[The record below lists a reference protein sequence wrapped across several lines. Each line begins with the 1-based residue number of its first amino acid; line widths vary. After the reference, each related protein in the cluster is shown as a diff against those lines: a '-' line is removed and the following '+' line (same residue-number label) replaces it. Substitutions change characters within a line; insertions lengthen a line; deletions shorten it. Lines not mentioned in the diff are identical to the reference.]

1 MPSDSYRPSSARAI
15 ILGIIAFIIL
25 MAIIC
30 GLAEVLKF
38 AGSPFL
44 ILPEKFGW
52 IPDVSR
58 KDVTAVDMQMNNIQ
72 LSFDRTGDYVVYA
85 YDYDLLMVTDEL
97 ARANANPWLK
107 IINANDGNSI
117 KPDFVQRALTP
128 FDSSNARGRPIFH
141 FVIPESGTYN
151 ISFPK
156 RYAIIYFLP
165 DQVTGRFGIIIFS
178 FLLQITIIGIPLAAL
193 IRKQYRKRQAKLDEI
208 RNLKK
213 PTNDQFWQELKRQRE
228 SQRGSPKP

>member
-15 ILGIIAFIIL
+15 IFGIIAFSIL

-30 GLAEVLKF
+30 GLAEVVKF

-44 ILPEKFGW
+44 ILPEKLGW

-58 KDVTAVDMQMNNIQ
+58 NDVTAVDMQMSSIQ
-72 LSFDRTGDYVVYA
+72 LSFDHSGDYVVYA
-85 YDYDLLMVTDEL
+85 YDYDLLLVTDEL
-97 ARANANPWLK
+97 ARANSNPWLK
-107 IINANDGNSI
+107 IVSTSDGKSI
-117 KPDFVQRALTP
+117 RPDFVQRALMP

-141 FVIPESGTYN
+141 FVIPEPGLYT

-156 RYAIIYFLP
+156 RYAVIYFLP
-165 DQVTGRFGIIIFS
+165 DQVTGKIGIIIFS

-193 IRKQYRKRQAKLDEI
+193 LRKQYRKQQMKLDEI

-213 PTNDQFWQELKRQRE
+213 PTDDKFWEELKRQRE
-228 SQRGSPKP
+228 SQRGSSKS